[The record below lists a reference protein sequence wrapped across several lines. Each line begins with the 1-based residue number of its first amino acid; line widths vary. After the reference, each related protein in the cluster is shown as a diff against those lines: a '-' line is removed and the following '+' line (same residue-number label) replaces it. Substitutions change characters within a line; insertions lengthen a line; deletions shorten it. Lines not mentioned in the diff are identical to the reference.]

1 MLMASDKRFISAQ
14 ELLEDSFALA
24 KQILESGF
32 KPTHIVGVWRGG
44 APTGIAVQEYLAW
57 KNVDTDHIAVRTSS
71 YRGIDDADPEV
82 RIHGLGYFV
91 EQLSSN
97 DRVLIVDDVFD
108 SGRSAVTLE
117 NALRDRCAGHE
128 PADIRI
134 ATVWFKPDRNVTKRK
149 PDFFMRETADW
160 LIFPHELCG
169 LTDDEIVTHKPAILT
184 RD

>member
-1 MLMASDKRFISAQ
+1 MITQKRFISAQ
-14 ELLEDSFALA
+14 DLLEDSFALA

-57 KNVDTDHIAVRTSS
+57 KDADTDHIAVRTSS

-91 EQLSSN
+91 EQLDAA

-108 SGRSAVTLE
+108 SGRSAVALE
-117 NALRDRCAGHE
+117 KALIERCSGHE
-128 PADIRI
+128 PAEIRI
-134 ATVWFKPDRNVTKRK
+134 ATVWFKPDRNQTNRR
-149 PDFFMRETADW
+149 PDFYVRETSDW
-160 LIFPHELCG
+160 LVFPHELCG
-169 LTDDEIVTHKPAILT
+169 LSPSEIAAHKPGLLT
-184 RD
+184 DG